1 MKTFVFFYFM
11 NEEKNDAIPEQA
23 PHHTAYWQNQNLPNY
38 KGGPFSD
45 FSGGLIS
52 FQAESQSKA
61 EVLVL
66 GDPFVVEELLK
77 NMWIKEWK
85 I

>member
-11 NEEKNDAIPEQA
+11 NEEKNNVIAETA
-23 PHHTAYWQNQNLPNY
+23 PDHTAYWQNQNLPNY
-38 KGGPFSD
+38 KGGPFTD

-52 FQAESQSKA
+52 FHAENQSKA
-61 EVLVL
+61 EELVS
-66 GDPFVVEELLK
+66 GDPFVVKELLK
-77 NMWIKEWK
+77 NMWVKEWK

>member
-1 MKTFVFFYFM
+1 MKTFIFFYFM
-11 NEEKNDAIPEQA
+11 NEMKNDAIAESVPD
-23 PHHTAYWQNQNLPNY
+23 HTAYWANKSLPNY

-52 FQAESQSKA
+52 FQAEDQSKA
-61 EVLVL
+61 EALVS
-66 GDPFVVEELLK
+66 GDPFVVKELLK

>member
-1 MKTFVFFYFM
+1 M
-11 NEEKNDAIPEQA
+11 NEKKSNAIAENAPE
-23 PHHTAYWQNQNLPNY
+23 HTTYWHNQNLPDY

-52 FQAESQSKA
+52 FRAENQSKA
-61 EVLVL
+61 DNLVSE
-66 GDPFVVEELLK
+66 DPFVMKELLS

>member
-11 NEEKNDAIPEQA
+11 KDGQSDSVEETAPE
-23 PHHTAYWQNQNLPNY
+23 HTTYWQNQNPLDY

-52 FQAESQSKA
+52 FQTENQNYAEKLIFA
-61 EVLVL
+61 
-66 GDPFVVEELLK
+66 DPFVKKDLLK
-77 NMWIKEWK
+77 NMWIKEW
-85 I
+85 IS

>member
-11 NEEKNDAIPEQA
+11 NEMKNDAIAERA
-23 PHHTAYWQNQNLPNY
+23 PDHTAYWQNQNLPNY

-52 FQAESQSKA
+52 FQAENQNKA
-61 EVLVL
+61 ESLVSE
-66 GDPFVVEELLK
+66 DPFVLKELLK
-77 NMWIKEWK
+77 TMWIKEW
-85 I
+85 II

>member
-11 NEEKNDAIPEQA
+11 NEMKNDAIAENVPD
-23 PHHTAYWQNQNLPNY
+23 HTAYWQNQKLPNY

-45 FSGGLIS
+45 LSGGLIS
-52 FQAESQSKA
+52 FQAENQSKA
-61 EVLVL
+61 EGLVS
-66 GDPFVVEELLK
+66 GDTFVAKELLK

>member
-11 NEEKNDAIPEQA
+11 IEEKNDSIAEHVPD
-23 PHHTAYWQNQNLPNY
+23 HKTYCQNQNLPNY
-38 KGGPFSD
+38 KGGSFSD

-52 FQAESQSKA
+52 FQAVSQNKA
-61 EVLVL
+61 EELVS
-66 GDPFVVEELLK
+66 GDPFVLKELLK